1 MNWIFST
8 LAFSTLGS
16 NRLTSVGRLQKLG
29 SFDIEH
35 LVGLKS

>member
-16 NRLTSVGRLQKLG
+16 NRLTSVDCKNWDPLTLNIWLG
-29 SFDIEH
+29 
-35 LVGLKS
+35 